1 VIIPISTKASGLSAT
16 YSFLIYT
23 AILLTQFQNISLR
36 FFESTYDFTNFI
48 FLIAINVLILFRKQK
63 INHYIFF
70 IIFIFVQIILW
81 SFIQAAPIYRL
92 FSGLVWFGGIVAIAL
107 FSYKGMYDKNFAFK
121 IIYIS
126 MYFLAVHILI
136 EGIIY
141 KVDRPSAYLDEPS
154 FAGLLLY
161 GWAATILGKMTF
173 QYVFHKK
180 NNVTDAISLLLM
192 LSAALLTKS
201 MHVITFIIAAVVIFY
216 SVGLKW
222 RLLIQVML
230 LSVPLVGIF
239 VWLFDPSH
247 LLDRINVTDDIT
259 NISLLSWLRG
269 FDQAW
274 EAASTSPF
282 LGYGLGSTGFIP
294 FDSQYTETLA
304 AFGLETMNLKDAY
317 SGFFRLVIELGLF
330 TTLAIIFLLQTHVK
344 GIRLSN
350 KNGINDYE
358 AIVSKCL
365 AIFGV
370 TLLIGIL
377 IKEPTYSRSYVYLA
391 VFLLATNW
399 FGLAKTKI

>member
-1 VIIPISTKASGLSAT
+1 MISSISTKASGLTAM

-36 FFESTYDFTNFI
+36 LFESAYDITNFI
-48 FLIAINVLILFRKQK
+48 FLLAINIPVIFKKQK
-63 INHYIFF
+63 LNNYIFF
-70 IIFIFVQIILW
+70 ITFFFVQILLW
-81 SFIQAAPIYRL
+81 SFFQAAPIYRL
-92 FSGLVWFGGIVAIAL
+92 ISGLIWFGGIVAIAF

-121 IIYIS
+121 LIYVS
-126 MYFLAVHILI
+126 MCFLAVHILI
-136 EGIIY
+136 EGVIY

-161 GWAATILGKMTF
+161 GWAATILGKMAF
-173 QYVFHKK
+173 QYIYNQKK
-180 NNVTDAISLLLM
+180 IVTDTFSLFLM

-201 MHVITFIIAAVVIFY
+201 MHVVTFIIAVVIIFY
-216 SVGLKW
+216 TVGIKL
-222 RLLIQVML
+222 RLLIKAIFL
-230 LSVPLVGIF
+230 FIPLAGLF
-239 VWLFDPSH
+239 VWLLDLSH
-247 LLDRINVTDDIT
+247 FLDRIIVTDNVT

-269 FDQAW
+269 FDQAR
-274 EAASTSPF
+274 EAALTSPF
-282 LGYGLGSTGFIP
+282 FGYGLGSTGFIL
-294 FDSQYTETLA
+294 FDSQHSEALA
-304 AFGLETMNLKDAY
+304 AFGLEGLNMKDAY

-358 AIVSKCL
+358 AIVSKSL
-365 AIFGV
+365 AIFGM

-377 IKEPTYSRSYVYLA
+377 IKEPGYSRSYVYLA